1 MIPYSS
7 QTIENDDIKEVE
19 EVLKSSYLTQG
30 PKVKE
35 FEKNLAKKVQAKYV
49 VTFSSGTSA
58 LLGLYFS
65 VLKNFF
71 NFFKDP
77 KDFYNKKRFYFIT
90 TPITFSAT
98 SNAALYLGG
107 IPIFVDI
114 KKDGNI
120 DLEKLYDFL
129 ERLKKK
135 YRKIFNNIKFITIV
149 HYAGNPVDTK
159 KAYEI
164 GKIFDKFI
172 LEDAC
177 HALGAYNKYETIGS
191 CKYSLGAT
199 FSFHP
204 VKPIACG
211 EGGAVAT
218 NNKKIFE
225 TLLLFKNHGI
235 KRKDAWIYDMYFL
248 SLNHRLS
255 DVHAALGNS
264 QLKKLDKFLNIR
276 RNLAKVYY
284 KLFENINFAK
294 PIKQLQSSSYHLF
307 PVRFKFKNLKQK
319 KIFFNALREKGLGV
333 QVHYIPIYMLSFY
346 KNLFQS
352 FKEIYESIYNTL
364 ELKYRLKESYSFYRE
379 EISIPLSQNLKE
391 KDIYNIF
398 EVIIDT
404 YKKFVRG

>member
-1 MIPYSS
+1 MIPYSF
-7 QTIENDDIKEVE
+7 QQIDEDDIKEVE
-19 EVLKSSYLTQG
+19 KVLKSPFLTQG

-35 FEKNLAKKVQAKYV
+35 FEENLAKKIKAKYV

-58 LLGLYFS
+58 LLALYFS
-65 VLKNFF
+65 ILRKYF
-71 NFFKDP
+71 NFFKTP

-90 TPITFSAT
+90 SPITFSAT
-98 SNAALYLGG
+98 SNAAVYLGG
-107 IPIFVDI
+107 IPLFVDI
-114 KKDGNI
+114 KEDGNI
-120 DLEKLYDFL
+120 DLEKLYSFL
-129 ERLKKK
+129 DRLKKK
-135 YRKIFNNIKFITIV
+135 HRKIFNNLKFITIV

-164 GKIFDKFI
+164 GKIFNKPI

-211 EGGAVAT
+211 EGGAVST
-218 NNKKIFE
+218 NNKEIFE

-235 KRKDAWIYDMYFL
+235 KMKKVWIYDMQFL

-255 DVHAALGNS
+255 DIHAALGNS

-276 RNLAKVYY
+276 RNLAKIYY
-284 KLFENINFAK
+284 KLFKDVTFAK
-294 PIKQLQSSSYHLF
+294 PIKQLDSSSYHLF

-319 KIFFNALREKGLGV
+319 EIFFNLLREKGIGV

-346 KNLFQS
+346 KKLFKT
-352 FKEIYESIYNTL
+352 FKEIYKSIYGTL
-364 ELKYRLKESYSFYRE
+364 NLRYNLKESYNFYKE
-379 EISIPLSQNLKE
+379 ELSIPLSQSLEE

-398 EVIIDT
+398 EIIVDT
-404 YKKFVRG
+404 YKNL